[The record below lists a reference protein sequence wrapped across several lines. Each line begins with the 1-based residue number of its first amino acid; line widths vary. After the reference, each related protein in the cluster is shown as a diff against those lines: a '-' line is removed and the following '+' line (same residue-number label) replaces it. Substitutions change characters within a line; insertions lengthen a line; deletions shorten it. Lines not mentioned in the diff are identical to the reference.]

1 MRIEI
6 IVSGARIEVKENFG
20 GVVQQSEHYLGIKY
34 DPGMLSSSV
43 ARTAPF
49 ALASLLK

>member
-20 GVVQQSEHYLGIKY
+20 EWLSMIQDGCVRTR
-34 DPGMLSSSV
+34 DPSS
-43 ARTAPF
+43 RW
-49 ALASLLK
+49 